1 VTDRCAHESFGGNII
16 KCGTLYLVPTPLGN
30 PDDLSPRARSI
41 LENVDYIAA
50 EDTRRAARLL
60 SAVGIGNELV
70 SYYEQNAEQRDEQ
83 ILNDLLWNAKSV
95 AVVSD
100 AGTPCVSDPG
110 AGLVQKAIER
120 NIKVVSVPGPTAI
133 LTALSASGLDPSR
146 FVFVGFAPPKGRKR
160 DDFITGMAQ
169 EKYTVVFF
177 ESPHRL
183 SKTLA
188 DLEKHGLGERR
199 LTIARELTKEYEEF
213 LYLDVMS
220 ALRYYETVEPRGE
233 FTLVLEGIKAFERRT
248 DTQLEDQSDEALKD
262 LLHQLLSEGV
272 RTKQAAKILSQ
283 ASGIEQRRLY
293 DLALEIEED
302 ESDLNQK

>member
-1 VTDRCAHESFGGNII
+1 MECQVGSGGFRC
-16 KCGTLYLVPTPLGN
+16 
-30 PDDLSPRARSI
+30 
-41 LENVDYIAA
+41 
-50 EDTRRAARLL
+50 
-60 SAVGIGNELV
+60 
-70 SYYEQNAEQRDEQ
+70 RD
-83 ILNDLLWNAKSV
+83 A
-95 AVVSD
+95 
-100 AGTPCVSDPG
+100 CVSDPG
-110 AGLVQKAIER
+110 PGWCKRLNATLR
-120 NIKVVSVPGPTAI
+120 LFRYPGPRPI
-133 LTALSASGLDPSR
+133 DRLVRIRPGSSR

-262 LLHQLLSEGV
+262 LLHQLLSEGCGPSRQPKYCHRPV
-272 RTKQAAKILSQ
+272 V
-283 ASGIEQRRLY
+283 
-293 DLALEIEED
+293 
-302 ESDLNQK
+302 

>member
-1 VTDRCAHESFGGNII
+1 MTDRCAHESFGGNIV

-41 LENVDYIAA
+41 LESVDYIAA

-60 SAVGIGNELV
+60 SAVGIGNELI
-70 SYYEQNAEQRDEQ
+70 SYYEQNAEEKDEQ
-83 ILNDLLWNAKSV
+83 ILNDLLWNEKSV
-95 AVVSD
+95 AVISD
-100 AGTPCVSDPG
+100 AGTPCISDPG

-120 NIKVVSVPGPTAI
+120 NIKVVSVPGPSAI

-146 FVFVGFAPPKGRKR
+146 FVFVGFIPPKGRKR
-160 DDFITGMAQ
+160 DDFITEMAR
-169 EKYTVVFF
+169 EKLTVIFF

-183 SKTLA
+183 SRSLA
-188 DLEKHGLGERR
+188 DLEKQGLGERR

-233 FTLVLEGIKAFERRT
+233 FTLVLEGSRAFERRT
-248 DTQLEDQSDEALKD
+248 DTKLEEHSDETLKN
-262 LLHQLLSEGV
+262 LLRQLLAEGV
-272 RTKQAAKILSQ
+272 RTKQAARILAH

-293 DLALEIEED
+293 DLALKIEE
-302 ESDLNQK
+302 EGLDLNQ